1 MSTPTTN
8 FNWLKPTVGGDTDVW
23 GGTAGLNF
31 NLDSQDSLLRRFM
44 NTFILATEPAEK
56 ESGTMWIDNSV
67 NPWVWKV
74 YNSGTTAWIEIGS
87 IDDVNNTFTPVSG
100 AGDGFE
106 VGDIKTS
113 TIASD
118 HGKWLLCNGA
128 AISRATYSDLDA
140 LFASQTP
147 QYPFGDGDGSTTFNL
162 PDMRGRVPGSTGAGT
177 GLTTRAIGDEVGTE
191 THTLVPTELPDPIT
205 TVAGSANFTITSGV
219 NGIQSTTGGGLG
231 GQSGTISNLG
241 GNQPHQNMQPTLF
254 VGNYFIYTGV

>member
-8 FNWLKPTVGGDTDVW
+8 FNWLKPTVGGDTDIW
-23 GGTAGLNF
+23 GGTAGLNY

-44 NTFILATEPAEK
+44 NTFILSTEPAERQ
-56 ESGTMWIDNSV
+56 SGTFWIDNSV

-74 YNSGTTAWIEIGS
+74 YNSTGTPGWVTIGS
-87 IDDVNNTFTPVSG
+87 IDPTTNTFTPVSG
-100 AGDGFE
+100 SGDGFE

-113 TIASD
+113 TIASN

-140 LFASQTP
+140 LFASLTP

-162 PDMRGRVPGSTGAGT
+162 PDMRGRVPGCIGAGT
-177 GLTTRAIGDEVGTE
+177 GLTVRAIGTEVGTE
-191 THTLVPTELPDPIT
+191 THTLVSTELPDPLTSAAGLASFTFGSGT
-205 TVAGSANFTITSGV
+205 TTAGIPSTATAGSGIIAN
-219 NGIQSTTGGGLG
+219 GGG
-231 GQSGTISNLG
+231 GQA
-241 GNQPHQNMQPTLF
+241 HQNMQPTLF